1 MVCILLGP
9 KTYRKPSKYLIS
21 PVGAQDNPP
30 DGGFMPLD
38 DSTVCGSTH
47 IRDACFGGWKSLH
60 DHHDYTGWG
69 QAEAICAAVGARLC
83 TVEELQKDEPNQKE
97 DENCFAKMQYAAS
110 SESCDVEV
118 CGQGA
123 TTTGGTAPEGTPCA
137 FPFVFDGVTYNEC
150 MWAEQSAAAAS
161 IYGESSNGPP
171 PPSFHAVA

>member
-1 MVCILLGP
+1 MFCILLGP
-9 KTYRKPSKYLIS
+9 KTYRQRSEQIS
-21 PVGAQDNPP
+21 PAGAQDNPP

-83 TVEELQKDEPNQKE
+83 TVEELQKDEPNQK
-97 DENCFAKMQYAAS
+97 DDHYCTSRGQYTAS